1 MSLAGG
7 PRLDRPSAI
16 GDEGRARATS
26 LWIATLAVVAAV
38 GLVGVA
44 IGEPS
49 LLPTLGL
56 VVGLTVAGV
65 GLLERHGFV
74 EQLVAHAFLLTVG
87 TAFSLIVLAAPLVA
101 GPGLAVS
108 GCALALAGTGAAWA
122 DIGGEKLKTA
132 ATGSVLGYVSMLAS
146 SAAVTVLLAFG
157 YLATAVVGRI
167 TGVSSPIGSLTGFL
181 IVGAGTA
188 VVVRLS
194 LRWLPIVALTPR
206 DRRPAVERRLASVR
220 RYLTWTISG
229 AVVAVIA
236 LSGLVLGGAT
246 ARLSAR
252 QPALSGGLEVLS
264 SPIVVWPI
272 VAVGAVSA
280 AAGVIA
286 LVLRRLTREADADAT
301 RRTAAIVVGV
311 GLSLPFLLGV
321 VLLIA
326 SNGVVVGPVLLA
338 GALLIP
344 LLVGPLA
351 AAFVFGS
358 GAVCTAVGL
367 LPARATGPTIAAT
380 GLVVAAIG
388 VESVRPLLAFG
399 CIAAAVLVWDLST
412 FGLGVTAE
420 LGHVPETR
428 RLELFHGA
436 IAVGVGVAAV
446 AVVAGLAGVG
456 RGVFGGGGAAGA
468 ALVVVLGVLLL
479 LVPLR
484 G

>member
-1 MSLAGG
+1 MSLAG

-16 GDEGRARATS
+16 GDEGRPRATS

-56 VVGLTVAGV
+56 PVGLTVAGV
-65 GLLERHGFV
+65 GLLERDGFV
-74 EQLVAHAFLLTVG
+74 EQLVAHAFLLTFG
-87 TAFSLIVLAAPLVA
+87 TAFALIVLLAPLVA

-108 GCALALAGTGAAWA
+108 GCALALAGVGAAWA
-122 DIGGEKLKTA
+122 DIGGEKLKPA
-132 ATGSVLGYVSMLAS
+132 ATGSVIGYVSMLCSA
-146 SAAVTVLLAFG
+146 AAVTVLLGLG
-157 YLATAVVGRI
+157 YLGTAVVSGI

-181 IVGAGTA
+181 VVAAGTA
-188 VVVRLS
+188 GVVRLS
-194 LRWLPIVALTPR
+194 LRWLPVLELTPR
-206 DRRPAVERRLASVR
+206 RRRPVVERQLATLR
-220 RYLTWTISG
+220 QYLTWTMSG
-229 AVVAVIA
+229 AIVGLVVVAV
-236 LSGLVLGGAT
+236 LVLGGVT
-246 ARLSAR
+246 AGLSAS
-252 QPALSGGLEVLS
+252 QSVLAGGLEALS

-272 VAVGAVSA
+272 VAVGALSA
-280 AAGVIA
+280 AAGAVA
-286 LVLRRLTREADADAT
+286 LVLRRLTREVDADTT
-301 RRTAAIVVGV
+301 RQTAAVVAGFGFSV
-311 GLSLPFLLGV
+311 PFLFGL

-326 SNGVVVGPVLLA
+326 SNGTVAGPVLLGA
-338 GALLIP
+338 ALLIP
-344 LLVGPLA
+344 LLIGPLA
-351 AAFVFGS
+351 AAFVLGG
-358 GAVCTAVGL
+358 GAVCIALGI
-367 LPARATGPTIAAT
+367 LPSRATGPAIAAA

-388 VESVRPLLAFG
+388 VAGVSALLAFG

-420 LGHVPETR
+420 LGHLPETR

-446 AVVAGLAGVG
+446 VVATGLEFLRSGAFAGVS
-456 RGVFGGGGAAGA
+456 AAGA
-468 ALVVVLGVLLL
+468 AFVVVLGVLLL